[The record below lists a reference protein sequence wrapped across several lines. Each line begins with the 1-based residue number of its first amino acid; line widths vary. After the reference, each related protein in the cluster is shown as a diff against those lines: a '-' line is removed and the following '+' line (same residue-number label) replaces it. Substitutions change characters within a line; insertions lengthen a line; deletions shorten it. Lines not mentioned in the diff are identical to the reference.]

1 MKWTVSKKLISGFSV
16 VLFILAVT
24 VSISYYEISMVNK
37 TYNSLINDRAKVVIN
52 IKDLQIAVSEEQTNL
67 RGYLIMGDE
76 TNLQNFQKSRD
87 DFKKLYVNLL
97 QTIHVSKDVQL
108 LKEINQIE
116 NEFSGFANNVVE
128 FKRLNQTTEYI
139 SMVSGKGPEII
150 KRFDQKTEEL
160 SQYEKRVLDQ
170 GNTETTTKIKSI
182 KNVVLILGVLAILA
196 GLAIALYIG
205 GHISRPVLK
214 VSNLAKRIAM
224 GDLTI
229 DEVKVNNRDEIGEL
243 AQSFNEMATNL
254 RQLIIEANSHSV
266 QVAASAEELIASA
279 EQTSKATEQIVI
291 SIQEIVKGT
300 DSEVQSVDEASQ
312 AIHEMSIGVKQ
323 IADNSQIVLST
334 AMNVSEK
341 ASEGGQAI
349 QTTVKQ
355 MQTIND
361 TVGGLANVV
370 IGLGDHSKEIGQII
384 EVITGISAQTN
395 LLALNA
401 AIEAARAGV
410 HGKGFAVVADE
421 VRKLAEQ
428 SASSANQ
435 ISTLISTIQVET
447 NNAVKSM
454 ETATKEVVVGI
465 NVVNMAGVSF
475 EYIQEGINE
484 VTTQIQEIAS
494 AVQQMSAG
502 SEQMVHSMK
511 LVNEVSETI
520 ASGTQ
525 EVSAATEEQLASMEE
540 ITSAG
545 ICLSD
550 MAEELQT
557 LIGKF
562 RI

>member
-1 MKWTVSKKLISGFSV
+1 
-16 VLFILAVT
+16 
-24 VSISYYEISMVNK
+24 MVNK

-312 AIHEMSIGVKQ
+312 AIHEMSFGVKQ

-465 NVVNMAGVSF
+465 DVVNMAGVSF